1 MIPNN
6 IQASMNQTKL
16 VCYPC
21 EKYRFNVPVVFRS
34 KAQYEGNGYSLAE
47 HCNAHGLRCVS

>member
-21 EKYRFNVPVVFRS
+21 EKYGFNVPVMFRS